1 MRLIVNGFLVTMLCF
16 TIMGCASS
24 PNKIQASYVSP
35 LKYKDYTC
43 DQIALEMDYIGQR
56 TNELYMQ
63 LKKEADNDSAQ
74 MAVGMLLFWPALFF
88 LEGGDGPQHA
98 EYARLKG
105 EFEALRQ
112 MSVQKNCMISS
123 KSPEE
128 LMEELAEQEKK

>member
-1 MRLIVNGFLVTMLCF
+1 MRFIVNSFSMAFLCL
-16 TIMGCASS
+16 TIVGCASN
-24 PNKIQASYVSP
+24 PNKIQAAYVSP
-35 LKYKDYTC
+35 LKYKEYTC

-63 LKKEADNDSAQ
+63 LKKEADADNAQ
-74 MAVGMLLFWPALFF
+74 MAVGMILFWPALFF
-88 LEGGDGPQHA
+88 LEGGDGPQAA

-112 MSVQKNCMISS
+112 MSVQKNCLISA

>member
-1 MRLIVNGFLVTMLCF
+1 MLCL

-35 LKYKDYTC
+35 LKYKDYSC

-74 MAVGMLLFWPALFF
+74 MAVGMLLFWPAAFF
-88 LEGGDGPQHA
+88 AEGGDGPQHA
-98 EYARLKG
+98 EYQGSKG
-105 EFEALRQ
+105 EFEALEPNVG
-112 MSVQKNCMISS
+112 SEKTCAISPQS
-123 KSPEE
+123 
-128 LMEELAEQEKK
+128 QRN